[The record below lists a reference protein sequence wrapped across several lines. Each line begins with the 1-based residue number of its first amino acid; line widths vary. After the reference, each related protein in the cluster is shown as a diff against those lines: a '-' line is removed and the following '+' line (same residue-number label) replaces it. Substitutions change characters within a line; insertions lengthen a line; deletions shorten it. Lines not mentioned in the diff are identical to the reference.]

1 MTFFKKP
8 KIEQSSNVSTLIR
21 MLKTKR
27 PAYSVDVTSF
37 IECYIIPVCKKHKGY
52 LDDAGNYIVKIGKNP
67 NVMFSCHTDT
77 VHDTGGIQ
85 KLKIRNNTLTL
96 HDNESS
102 NCLGGD
108 DTVGC
113 YLMLEMIKANVS
125 GLYIFHANEEIG
137 CIGSKYI
144 AKNNV
149 SLLNN
154 IDFAIAFDR
163 KGTTSIITHQMNQR
177 CCSNE
182 FSASLAMLLPEGYV
196 GDPNGSYTDTYSYM
210 YQIAECTNVSC
221 GYYDQHSNK
230 ESVDLTHVMLLRDHL
245 IRFDARKLV
254 KNRNP
259 NSYDDCYD
267 IWGDDKYESYGGK
280 NYYSYKSNNSYES
293 LFNFVQNNPDIITD
307 FLNDGGYDLEYFET
321 YFK

>member
-27 PAYSVDVTSF
+27 PAYSANVTSF
-37 IECYIIPVCKKHKGY
+37 IECYIDPICKKHKGY
-52 LDDAGNYIVKIGKNP
+52 FDDAGNYIVKIGKNP

-77 VHDTGGIQ
+77 VHYTGGIQ
-85 KLKIRNNTLTL
+85 KLKIRNNILTL

-154 IDFAIAFDR
+154 IVFAIAFDR
-163 KGTTSIITHQMNQR
+163 KGTNSIITHQMNQR

-182 FSASLAMLLPEGYV
+182 FSDSLAMLLPDGYIS
-196 GDPNGSYTDTYSYM
+196 DPHGSYTDTYSYM
-210 YQIAECTNVSC
+210 YQISECTNVSC
-221 GYYDQHSNK
+221 GYYNQHSNK

-245 IRFDARKLV
+245 IRFDSSKLV
-254 KNRNP
+254 KKRNP
-259 NSYDDCYD
+259 SDFDDDYEVWGYDR
-267 IWGDDKYESYGGK
+267 YESYGGK
-280 NYYSYKSNNSYES
+280 SYYSSPNDNSYRA